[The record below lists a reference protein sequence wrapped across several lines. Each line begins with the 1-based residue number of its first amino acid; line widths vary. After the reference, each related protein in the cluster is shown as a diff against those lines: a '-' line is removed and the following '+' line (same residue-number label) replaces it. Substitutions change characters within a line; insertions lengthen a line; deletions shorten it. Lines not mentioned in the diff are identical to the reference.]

1 MSNLAE
7 TFWNGHYRQHQGPG
21 NDRANPVLADVAGPL
36 PPGAALDLGC
46 GQGGDALWLARRGW
60 TVTAVDVSTTVL
72 ARVAAQAAAQNA
84 SARMQIQQ
92 HDLSRTF
99 PRGSFD
105 LVSAQ
110 YLQSPVDLPREQI
123 LRRAATAVTP
133 GGLLL
138 VVTHA
143 SVPPWSWADPDTV
156 FPTPE
161 QALAAL
167 ELDLDRWEVVR
178 LDAPSRRATGP
189 GDQRATVTDTVIAVI
204 ALQRNMP

>member
-1 MSNLAE
+1 VSSPAE
-7 TFWNGHYRQHQGPG
+7 TFWNGHYGQHQGYG
-21 NDRANPVLADVAGPL
+21 SDRANPVLADVAGPL
-36 PPGAALDLGC
+36 APGAALDLGC

-60 TVTAVDVSTTVL
+60 TVTAVDVSATVL
-72 ARVAAQAAAQNA
+72 ARVAAQAAAQNL
-84 SARMQIQQ
+84 SERVQVQQ

-99 PRGSFD
+99 PDGSFD

-110 YLQSPVDLPREQI
+110 YLHSPVNLPAEQI
-123 LRRAATAVTP
+123 LRKATTAVTP

-161 QALAAL
+161 KALAAL
-167 ELDLDRWEVVR
+167 ELDLDRWEIVR
-178 LDAPSRRATGP
+178 LDDTGREATGP
-189 GDQRATVTDTVIAVI
+189 GDQRATVTDTVVELRRI
-204 ALQRNMP
+204 MP

>member
-1 MSNLAE
+1 
-7 TFWNGHYRQHQGPG
+7 
-21 NDRANPVLADVAGPL
+21 V
-36 PPGAALDLGC
+36 LDLGC

-60 TVTAVDVSTTVL
+60 TVTAVDVSATVL
-72 ARVAAQAAAQNA
+72 ARVAAQAAAQNL
-84 SARMQIQQ
+84 SARIQVQQ

-99 PRGSFD
+99 PDGSFD

-110 YLQSPVDLPREQI
+110 YLHSPVDLPRKQI
-123 LRRAATAVTP
+123 LRTAATAVTP

-167 ELDLDRWEVVR
+167 ELDLNRWENVR
-178 LDAPSRRATGP
+178 LEHTDREATGP
-189 GDQRATVTDTVIAVI
+189 GDQKAIVTDTVIELRRII
-204 ALQRNMP
+204 A

>member
-7 TFWNGHYRQHQGPG
+7 TFWNRHDRQHQGPG

-36 PPGAALDLGC
+36 TPGTALDLGC
-46 GQGGDALWLARRGW
+46 GHGGDALWLARRGW
-60 TVTAVDVSTTVL
+60 TVTAVDLSTTVL

-84 SARMQIQQ
+84 SEHLQIQQ

-123 LRRAATAVTP
+123 LRQAATAVTP

-156 FPTPE
+156 FPTPG

-167 ELDLDRWEVVR
+167 ELDLDHWEIVR
-178 LDAPSRRATGP
+178 GDDPSREATGP
-189 GDQRATVTDTVIAVI
+189 DDQRATVTDTVIELRRIV
-204 ALQRNMP
+204 R